1 MTVVRTEKYE
11 RGFIGKLIKWAFIGF
26 NLLMILWVVGGLSAV
41 SNLETHSAA
50 EKVGAS
56 IGATIG
62 ITFILMLWGLG
73 DLILGVLVLV
83 SRGNKIL
90 IEETV
95 LGLPP
100 ASEFAPS
107 VGGDFGQADNLIAKF
122 KAQVETASPK
132 QQSTPIAPPAA
143 AGFGKRRSV

>member
-1 MTVVRTEKYE
+1 MTVIRTEKRE

-26 NLLMILWVVGGLSAV
+26 NLFMIFWTVGGLSIV
-41 SNLETHSAA
+41 SKVETHSTA
-50 EKVGAS
+50 EKIGAS

-95 LGLPP
+95 VGSPRG
-100 ASEFAPS
+100 SEFAPS
-107 VGGDFGQADNLIAKF
+107 DGGGFGQADNLIAKF
-122 KAQVETASPK
+122 KAERETATPK
-132 QQSTPIAPPAA
+132 QSTALISPAA
-143 AGFGKRRSV
+143 QGFGKRRSF